1 MRKYYNPMEHN
12 KVTEIKMIDKYKTIY
27 LKIDSNMHTYKYL
40 HSLRVKEDLFYQVI
54 HSVAWKN

>member
-27 LKIDSNMHTYKYL
+27 LKIDSNMHTHKYL
-40 HSLRVKEDLFYQVI
+40 HSLRV
-54 HSVAWKN
+54 